1 MQNCHIRTR
10 RAGLNEPREGLAR
23 QIPEPGAKPEGK
35 EGLHMLT
42 IIPVA
47 AIWIACTLTLAIA
60 GIIAATAED

>member
-1 MQNCHIRTR
+1 
-10 RAGLNEPREGLAR
+10 
-23 QIPEPGAKPEGK
+23 
-35 EGLHMLT
+35 MLT